1 MENKYFCRRCKGL
14 TNHKLLFGK
23 KISGVIEDYHID
35 WIENFNTIECLGCEN
50 ISFLKIYSNTD
61 MLYHKDNG
69 EFDYEEEL
77 DIYPKYLENVEELK
91 FTWVLPP
98 KIKSIYSE
106 TILALKNELYILTAG
121 GLRTTIEA
129 ICNHLK
135 IKRGDLSTR
144 IDLLHSKGYL
154 SLNESKR
161 LHSIRFLGNDALHDV
176 EIPKKENIIILL
188 GIINHLLEN
197 LFIQDKIMNESI
209 FRIIDDFDDFLKA
222 IRNNLGKKTLNEVY
236 SLNDLLGNSRRL
248 VKQKLVVE
256 FEKKLVE
263 EIENS
268 NIDFLRPT
276 EELNKYEVIKLPD
289 SIFDWD

>member
-1 MENKYFCRRCKGL
+1 MDKKYFCRKCKGL

-23 KISGVIEDYHID
+23 KISGVVEDYLH
-35 WIENFNTIECLGCEN
+35 WIENFNIVECLGCET
-50 ISFLKIYSNTD
+50 ISFLKIYSDTE
-61 MLYHKDNG
+61 MLYYDEDGKSDYG
-69 EFDYEEEL
+69 EQI
-77 DIYPKYLENVEELK
+77 DIFPKYLENIEELK
-91 FTWVLPP
+91 FLWVLPP

-135 IKRGDLSTR
+135 IKKGDLSSR

-161 LHSIRFLGNDALHDV
+161 LHSIRFLGNDALHDL

-197 LFIQDKIMNESI
+197 LFIQDRIMNESI
-209 FRIIDDFDDFLKA
+209 FKIIDSFDDFMKA
-222 IRNNLGKKTLNEVY
+222 IINNLGKKSLNETY

-248 VKQKLVVE
+248 VKHKLIVE
-256 FEKKLVE
+256 FEKRLVE
-263 EIENS
+263 EIES
-268 NIDFLRPT
+268 SKIDFLSST
-276 EELNKYEVIKLPD
+276 SELNKYKVIKLPN